1 MFTQTHTLGLT
12 QLVLVFVG
20 LALMLALLY
29 RSYEAPNTPARP
41 SQFIPNEPVPPSQ
54 FIRNRVIGA
63 LQLLINRYG

>member
-1 MFTQTHTLGLT
+1 
-12 QLVLVFVG
+12 VFVG